1 MNPQMNKVFSKL
13 AKEEKTELKSEK
25 VELANIKELE
35 ALVKKSRSVE
45 SEMVDNYIDAKKLSQ
60 SGIQAAKKH
69 LNNLKEIYSEAQK
82 LKAQAQDLGLD
93 ISKVKEWRQANDFL
107 NSNPTKATEIL
118 IKKMQS
124 LT

>member
-1 MNPQMNKVFSKL
+1 MRKKRTKETQGTDKVMTKL
-13 AKEEKTELKSEK
+13 ASER

-35 ALVKKSRSVE
+35 ALVKKSKSVQ
-45 SEMVDNYIDAKKLSQ
+45 SEMVNKYLDAKKLSQ

-69 LNNLKEIYSEAQK
+69 LNNLKEINSEAQK

-93 ISKVKEWRQANDFL
+93 ISKVKEWRKANDFL
-107 NSNPTKATEIL
+107 TSMPTKATETL